1 MKIKVLTI
9 FPEMLRPMLEASIL
23 GRAIEEGLIEVELID
38 IRPFSELKHKNTDDY
53 PFGGG
58 PGMVMLAQPIVDAV
72 EACTKDGFHGKRLYL
87 SPRGRTFDQS
97 MAEELARD
105 GELLL
110 LCGHYEGVDQRAIDL
125 VIDEEVSIGDYVLTG
140 GELGALVIIDAVSRL
155 IPGVLGSDE
164 SSQDESFSSGLLEYP
179 QYTRPREYR
188 GLAVPDVLL
197 SGDHAKINRW
207 RRDRALELTWRRR
220 PEMLKSVEL
229 DKKDRLFMQRLT
241 EGEPP
246 QE

>member
-87 SPRGRTFDQS
+87 SPRGRTFDQT

-105 GELLL
+105 GMTMVIVTHEIGFARRVASRVLF
-110 LCGHYEGVDQRAIDL
+110 
-125 VIDEEVSIGDYVLTG
+125 IDEGIIKEENSPEKFFTEPKDPRLQDFLSKVL
-140 GELGALVIIDAVSRL
+140 
-155 IPGVLGSDE
+155 
-164 SSQDESFSSGLLEYP
+164 
-179 QYTRPREYR
+179 
-188 GLAVPDVLL
+188 
-197 SGDHAKINRW
+197 
-207 RRDRALELTWRRR
+207 
-220 PEMLKSVEL
+220 
-229 DKKDRLFMQRLT
+229 
-241 EGEPP
+241 
-246 QE
+246 